1 MHRPMTL
8 EPTSLRDKVAWIT
21 GASRGL
27 GRALAERCAAAG
39 MRLALVSRSHLD
51 ALADSLPTE
60 VLHAPLDVRDAEGV
74 EAFAEAIIRR
84 FGRLDLVINN
94 AGVGWYKPFEKHS
107 IAEIGLM
114 VDINLKAAMFVAHAA
129 LPHLIESKGYLINIA
144 SDLARRPLANMA
156 PYVATKHGLLG
167 FSASL
172 LREVRSQGVRVST
185 VCPGVIDT
193 GFGDSE
199 PDSRDP
205 QWALRPAALAEVIL
219 HAVRQPATVV
229 MDEIAVH
236 PLGQDF

>member
-1 MHRPMTL
+1 MTL
-8 EPTSLRDKVAWIT
+8 SNKVAWIT

-27 GRALAERCAAAG
+27 GRALAEACARDG

-51 ALADSLPTE
+51 ALAEGLPTE
-60 VLHAPLDVRDAEGV
+60 VLHRPLDVRDAEGV
-74 EAFAEAIIRR
+74 EAFAQAIVAR
-84 FGRLDLVINN
+84 FGRLDVVINN

-129 LPHLIESKGYLINIA
+129 LPHLVASRGHLVNVA

-156 PYVATKHGLLG
+156 PYVATKHGLHG
-167 FSASL
+167 FSTSL
-172 LREVRSQGVRVST
+172 LREVKQHGVRVST
-185 VCPGVIDT
+185 ICPGIIDT
-193 GFGDSE
+193 GFGDTA

-205 QWALRPAALAEVIL
+205 QWALRPEVLAEVIL
-219 HAVRQPATVV
+219 GVLRQPDTVV
-229 MDEIAVH
+229 LDEVAVH